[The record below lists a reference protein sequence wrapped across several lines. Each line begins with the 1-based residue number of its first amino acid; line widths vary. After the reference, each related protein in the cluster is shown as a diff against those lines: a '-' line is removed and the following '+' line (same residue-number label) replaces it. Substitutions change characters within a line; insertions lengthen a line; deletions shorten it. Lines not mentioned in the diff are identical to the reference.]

1 MSEFIDN
8 RANRIETLKEIIKRL
23 HQGADPDDVRREL
36 TEIVKQTDS
45 SEIAAME
52 QALIA
57 EGMPVEEVQS
67 MCDLHSEVLRDLL
80 VESVSPATAGGHPVD
95 TMQRENA
102 ALSKVVARMHEALDE
117 INGLDDETV
126 PDQQLTALRSAFND
140 LMDVEKH
147 YRRKE
152 NLLFSFLEK
161 HGVTGPSKVMW
172 GKDDEVRELLKTLG
186 EALEQDD
193 AVAGDWK
200 VAGEAVA
207 KPSLAAVEEMIFKET
222 EILFPMA
229 LSTLTADDWG
239 EIWTQSPDY
248 GWCLVEPGSGYSPPR
263 ESKPAHEASLGKSDA
278 IRFGTGALTFQQID
292 AMLKTLPVD
301 VTFVDADDRVAFF
314 SEGGSRVFARSK
326 AIIGRKVQHC
336 HPPKS
341 VDTVERIVADFRA
354 GEQDVAEF
362 WIQSQGMFVHI
373 RYFAMRD
380 EQGEYLGTL
389 EVTQDIAPLRQL
401 DGEQRLLSYN
411 D

>member
-8 RANRIETLKEIIKRL
+8 SANRIETLKKIIKRL
-23 HQGADPDDVRREL
+23 HQGADPDEVRQQL
-36 TEIVKQTDS
+36 TEIIKQTDS
-45 SEIAAME
+45 TEIAAME
-52 QALIA
+52 QSLIA
-57 EGMPVEEVQS
+57 EGMPVEEIQS

-80 VESVSPATAGGHPVD
+80 VESVSPGTVEGHPLD
-95 TMQRENA
+95 TMRREND
-102 ALSKVVARMHEALDE
+102 ALGEVVAKMRATLQE
-117 INGLDDETV
+117 INGLDDNAV
-126 PDQQLTALRSAFND
+126 PDGQLTALRAAFNE

-161 HGVTGPSKVMW
+161 HGVSGPSKVMW
-172 GKDDEVRELLKTLG
+172 GKDDEVRDLLKALG
-186 EALEQDD
+186 EVLEQSD

-200 VAGEAVA
+200 VVA
-207 KPSLAAVEEMIFKET
+207 ETVAEPALAAIEEMIFKES

-248 GWCLVEPGSGYSPPR
+248 GWCLVEPSGKYAPPQAG
-263 ESKPAHEASLGKSDA
+263 KPAHEASLGKGDA

-292 AMLKTLPVD
+292 AMLKALPVD
-301 VTFVDADDRVAFF
+301 VTFVDNDDRVAFF

-341 VDTVERIVADFRA
+341 VDTVERIIADFRA
-354 GEQDVAEF
+354 GRQNVAGF
-362 WIQSQGMFVHI
+362 WIQNQDMFVHI
-373 RYFAMRD
+373 RYFAMHD

-401 DGEQRLLSYN
+401 EGEQRLLNYN

>member
-8 RANRIETLKEIIKRL
+8 SANRIETLKNIIKRL
-23 HQGADPDDVRREL
+23 HQGADPDDVRRQL

-95 TMQRENA
+95 TMQRENK
-102 ALSKVVARMHEALDE
+102 ALSEVVARMRTALEE
-117 INGLDDETV
+117 INGLDDDIL
-126 PDQQLTALRSAFND
+126 PGKQLTTLRSAFNE

-172 GKDDEVRELLKTLG
+172 GKDDEVRELLKSLG
-186 EALEQDD
+186 EALEQDE

-200 VAGEAVA
+200 VAAEAVVE
-207 KPSLAAVEEMIFKET
+207 PTLAAVEEMIFKET

-248 GWCLVEPGSGYSPPR
+248 GWCLVEPASGYSPPQ
-263 ESKPAHEASLGKSDA
+263 ESKPAHEASLGKGDA
-278 IRFGTGALTFQQID
+278 IRFDTGALTFQQID
-292 AMLKTLPVD
+292 AMLKALPVD

-341 VDTVERIVADFRA
+341 VDTVERIVSDFRA
-354 GEQDVAEF
+354 GKQDVAGF

-389 EVTQDIAPLRQL
+389 EVTQDIAPLRKL
-401 DGEQRLLSYN
+401 EGEQRLLNYN

>member
-8 RANRIETLKEIIKRL
+8 RANRIETLKKIIKRL
-23 HQGADPDDVRREL
+23 HQGADPDEVRKQL

-52 QALIA
+52 QSLIA
-57 EGMPVEEVQS
+57 EGMPIEEVQS

-80 VESVSPATAGGHPVD
+80 VESVSPDIIEGHPVD
-95 TMQRENA
+95 TMRRENTALSEVVTKMRA
-102 ALSKVVARMHEALDE
+102 ALQE
-117 INGLDDETV
+117 INSLDDSAHPEK
-126 PDQQLTALRSAFND
+126 QLTALRAAFNE

-152 NLLFSFLEK
+152 NLLFSFLER
-161 HGVTGPSKVMW
+161 HGVSGPSKVMW
-172 GKDDEVRELLKTLG
+172 GKDDEVRELLKVLG
-186 EALEQDD
+186 EALEQSD

-200 VAGEAVA
+200 VAGEAVVEPA
-207 KPSLAAVEEMIFKET
+207 LAAVEEMIFKET

-229 LSTLTADDWG
+229 MQTLTADDWG

-248 GWCLVEPGSGYSPPR
+248 GWCLVEPGNKYSPPR
-263 ESKPAHEASLGKSDA
+263 ESKPSHEASLGENDA

-292 AMLKTLPVD
+292 AMLKTLPLD

-314 SEGGSRVFARSK
+314 SEGGSRVFPRSK

-341 VDTVERIVADFRA
+341 VDTVERIVSDFRA
-354 GEQDVAEF
+354 GRQDVAEF
-362 WIQSQGMFVHI
+362 WIQHQGMFVHI

-389 EVTQDIAPLRQL
+389 EVTQDIAPLRKL
-401 DGEQRLLSYN
+401 EGEQRLLSYN

>member
-1 MSEFIDN
+1 MSELIDN
-8 RANRIETLKEIIKRL
+8 RANRIETLKTIIKRL
-23 HQGADPDDVRREL
+23 HQGADPDEVRKQL

-52 QALIA
+52 QSLIA
-57 EGMPVEEVQS
+57 EGMPIEEVQS

-80 VESVSPATAGGHPVD
+80 VESVSPDIVEGHPLD
-95 TMQRENA
+95 TMRKENA
-102 ALSKVVARMHEALDE
+102 ALSEVAAKMRASLQE
-117 INGLDDETV
+117 INSLDDSAHPEK
-126 PDQQLTALRSAFND
+126 QLAALRAAFNE

-172 GKDDEVRELLKTLG
+172 GKDDEVRELLKALG
-186 EALEQDD
+186 EILEQGD

-207 KPSLAAVEEMIFKET
+207 EPALAAVDEMIFKET

-229 LSTLTADDWG
+229 MQTLTADDWG

-248 GWCLVEPGSGYSPPR
+248 GWCLVEPGNKYSPPR
-263 ESKPAHEASLGKSDA
+263 ESKPSHEASLGENDA

-292 AMLKTLPVD
+292 AMLKTLPLD

-314 SEGGSRVFARSK
+314 SEGGSRVFPRSK

-354 GEQDVAEF
+354 RRQDVAEF
-362 WIQSQGMFVHI
+362 WIQHQGMFVHI

-389 EVTQDIAPLRQL
+389 EVTQDVAPLRKL
-401 DGEQRLLSYN
+401 EGEQRLLNYN

>member
-8 RANRIETLKEIIKRL
+8 SANRIETLKSIIKRL
-23 HQGADPDDVRREL
+23 HRGDDPDEVRKQL
-36 TEIVKQTDS
+36 SEIVKQTDS

-52 QALIA
+52 QSLIA

-95 TMQRENA
+95 TMRRENA
-102 ALSKVVARMHEALDE
+102 ALSEVVARMRSSLEE
-117 INGLDDETV
+117 INGFEDNAL
-126 PDQQLTALRSAFND
+126 PDRQLGLLRASFNE

-172 GKDDEVRELLKTLG
+172 GKDDEVRELLSALG
-186 EALEQDD
+186 EALEQGGV
-193 AVAGDWK
+193 VAGDWK

-207 KPSLAAVEEMIFKET
+207 EPALAAVEEMIFKET

-229 LSTLTADDWG
+229 LGTLTADDWG

-248 GWCLVEPGSGYSPPR
+248 GWCLVEPASGYNPPKVD
-263 ESKPAHEASLGKSDA
+263 KPAHEAKLGASDA

-292 AMLKTLPVD
+292 AMLKALPVD

-341 VDTVERIVADFRA
+341 VDTVERIIADFRA
-354 GEQDVAEF
+354 GRQDVAQF
-362 WIQSQGMFVHI
+362 WIQSEDMFVHI

-380 EQGEYLGTL
+380 EGGEYIGTL
-389 EVTQDIAPLRQL
+389 EVTQDIASLRKL
-401 DGEQRLLSYN
+401 EGEQRLLNYN